1 MFWLE
6 SGPLQAPTRNIVY
19 LTRPSR
25 RHLEIIASQ
34 IKSHQRNDAQAAS
47 HVYYVVFAPR
57 ATALASSIMEELG
70 IGGDV
75 DVKELGL
82 GASWIVL
89 EDDLISLEK
98 DPGVIRDIYL
108 VSDRIRRYTPNKNTC
123 I

>member
-25 RHLEIIASQ
+25 RNLEIIAGH
-34 IKSHQRNDAQAAS
+34 IKTHQRNDTQAAS
-47 HVYYVVFAPR
+47 HVYHVVFAPR
-57 ATALASSIMEELG
+57 ATALATSIMEDLG
-70 IGGDV
+70 VGGDI

-98 DPGVIRDIYL
+98 DPGVIRDIWL
-108 VSDRIRRYTPNKNTC
+108 VGDGLKRYNRHKNP
-123 I
+123 